1 MICYKCGKTIND
13 DSNFCQWCGVKV
25 NAKLRFTTRELL
37 KKQVSVEY
45 ITAREFY
52 EVYRNGEHLEKYSN
66 FEEFGLKEFGLK
78 RQQTY
83 NYMNVGKKFL
93 DTNGNLVLKTDEI
106 WNITQLVEMKTLPI
120 KTINEWME
128 NGTVN
133 STMTAKQIRE
143 LVKQNG

>member
-25 NAKLRFTTRELL
+25 NTKLRFTTRELL
-37 KKQVSVEY
+37 RKQVSVEY

-52 EVYRNGEHLEKYSN
+52 EVYRNGEHLGKYSN
-66 FEEFGLKEFGLK
+66 FKEFGLKEFGLK
-78 RQQTY
+78 KSQTY
-83 NYMNVGKKFL
+83 NYKDVGEKFI
-93 DTNGNLVLKTDEI
+93 DENYNLKLKTNEI
-106 WNITQLVEMKTLPI
+106 WSITQLVEMKTLPI
-120 KTINEWME
+120 KTVNEWME

-133 STMTAKQIRE
+133 STMTAKQIHE